1 MPGLSPRK
9 PRRWQITI
17 NDDSGSGEQAA
28 TMAWSWHRSTTSNL
42 AVSLTAILLVSGIH
56 NNGMELVQ
64 RNVQP
69 RRTTHRH
76 ELEQQQQQQQTQNT
90 YNLQSTENKIYMKSQ
105 IRGRQMSRFRLTL
118 FDYHDSAGGFILFL
132 S

>member
-56 NNGMELVQ
+56 NNGMELS
-64 RNVQP
+64 NATSNLAEP
-69 RRTTHRH
+69 LTAMSSSNSNNNNRRKT
-76 ELEQQQQQQQTQNT
+76 LQ
-90 YNLQSTENKIYMKSQ
+90 LQSTENKI
-105 IRGRQMSRFRLTL
+105 
-118 FDYHDSAGGFILFL
+118 
-132 S
+132 